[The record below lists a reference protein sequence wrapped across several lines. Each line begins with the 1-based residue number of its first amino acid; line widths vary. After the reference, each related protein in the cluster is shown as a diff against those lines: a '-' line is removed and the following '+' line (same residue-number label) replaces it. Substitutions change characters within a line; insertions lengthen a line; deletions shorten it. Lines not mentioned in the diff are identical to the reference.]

1 MKKRIWIL
9 MLLLAMMQ
17 TAGFAEVQQME
28 FITADEVVEINRP
41 VELDLR
47 VYDKSGERILDYP
60 TLKEIVVG
68 ASDGSFVYWSRDEET
83 LVPKLTFL
91 PSKEGDV
98 YLYAINR
105 DGVKASTMITV
116 EEPAVPTYVEGVRGS
131 LHWKTAEGAG
141 LLLTHENMTV
151 LDQYGRE
158 YDLENPFYIEVRDDD
173 GEILGQVDENTE
185 VFLPSPKAGKTKS
198 FSLIIHDPDGILED
212 ATTAIYLTGVDAST
226 IETFYLEPVG
236 RLYGGSGTS
245 SLLGDLGGL
254 TGGFD
259 TSGLLSSFLGTDTT
273 EAETP
278 DADSDYAKDLILSG
292 YLADGEEVVLDR
304 FVTYATTSD
313 SGIVGFSDGY
323 DRIYGQSAGTAT
335 IGLWYNLRR
344 CIYLDVRVSSE
355 APSPETFIFE
365 EDFDYVVRVGTGLDL
380 AETLTITD
388 QYGVEI
394 TEDVTGQW
402 FVDDPELA
410 AMNRQTGRV
419 RGREAGTCT
428 FGFIT
433 ETGKV
438 ATHTLLIV
446 E

>member
-245 SLLGDLGGL
+245 SLLGDLGGV
-254 TGGFD
+254 TDGFD